1 MAERVGFEPTRRF
14 PAYLI
19 SSQAPS
25 TELGHLSML
34 LGLIYCIGLAL
45 ALSRFGLVF
54 SWSLADVVFNLS
66 ISQKG

>member
-1 MAERVGFEPTRRF
+1 MYKWYISGILNFTMAERVGFDPTRRL

-34 LGLIYCIGLAL
+34 LGLTYCIGLAL
-45 ALSRFGLVF
+45 ALSRVGVG
-54 SWSLADVVFNLS
+54 
-66 ISQKG
+66 I